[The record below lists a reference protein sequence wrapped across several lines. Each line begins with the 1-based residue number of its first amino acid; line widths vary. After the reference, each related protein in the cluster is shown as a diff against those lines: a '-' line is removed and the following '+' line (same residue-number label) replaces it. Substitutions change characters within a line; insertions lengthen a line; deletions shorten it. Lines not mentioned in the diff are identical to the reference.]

1 MVTTAQAS
9 NGGFGYNL
17 AAMTSNAAELQTE
30 TPILDLTSALST
42 PSEELTDNIEQ
53 LRAELERELQSR
65 YDEIEQMLSEIESPQ
80 ARMTLSG
87 IAQGAL
93 GGAAAAIATADRSS
107 IGMARQAISA
117 AAEAARTAV
126 EVGRNEDKKVSMEHM
141 HEEVVSHS
149 EHFLQSLAD
158 IDNQRDS
165 IAEQMADDIATVHGA
180 DAAAQFEHDY
190 AEQQRY
196 LNSLGLSEFE
206 YQQRMNDFMRS
217 QAEHNF
223 EPGSPMHTKYLGD
236 NGLVTGLE
244 EQLAE
249 ALARYEEAKGQQYDA
264 IAAKNPAQL
273 GGMSREEWVAAQV
286 DMLERRTEGQSVE
299 AQIEYLETN
308 SQSATNEIR
317 SNSATPE
324 DETPNQLPG
333 SPFNN
338 TTASLDLDMA
348 FDPNQYSPA
357 VIEQANAAVAGL
369 TSTSLPTGG
378 DDTQDVDIA
387 TTAVTSAQL
396 EPEGRSV

>member
-17 AAMTSNAAELQTE
+17 AAMASNAAELQTE

-42 PSEELTDNIEQ
+42 PSEALTDNIDE

-93 GGAAAAIATADRSS
+93 GGAAAATATADRSS

-117 AAEAARTAV
+117 AAEAARTAI

-165 IAEQMADDIATVHGA
+165 IAEQMADDIETVHGA
-180 DAAAQFEHDY
+180 DAAAQFERDY

-223 EPGSPMHTKYLGD
+223 EPGSVMHTKYLGD

-249 ALARYEEAKGQQYDA
+249 ALAELEATLSPEYDRL
-264 IAAKNPAQL
+264 AAENPAQL
-273 GGMSREEWVAAQV
+273 AGMSREEWVAAQV
-286 DMLERRTEGQSVE
+286 ENLERQGQGQSIEGQLQNVNLALSSS
-299 AQIEYLETN
+299 TN
-308 SQSATNEIR
+308 PSDTRE
-317 SNSATPE
+317 
-324 DETPNQLPG
+324 ETPNQLPDN
-333 SPFNN
+333 PFNN
-338 TTASLDLDMA
+338 TTASLDIDTN
-348 FDPNQYSPA
+348 FDVSQFSPMVLA
-357 VIEQANAAVAGL
+357 QADAAVAGVAP
-369 TSTSLPTGG
+369 TSQLTGG

-387 TTAVTSAQL
+387 NTAVTSAQPV
-396 EPEGRSV
+396 PEGHSV